1 MVDSPQHTGGM
12 LALVP
17 DNPAVLALDGGEPAS
32 ELHLTLLYLG
42 DDVTTWPAS
51 AGDRLRQLVT
61 ASAPSLDPVDARII
75 GPALFN
81 PDGGPDG
88 DRTPCL
94 VLMVSDAPG
103 LGALRTWASWTT
115 STYDDYP
122 DPPPQHEP
130 FLPHVT
136 VAVDPDDSAAGVSA
150 QTYTGP
156 VRFGTLRLALAGDVL
171 DIPLGNQEA
180 PVITET
186 KSGEVT
192 FTPPQVVCEVAA
204 ILPGP
209 VAALVAEGKA
219 LNSRGVD
226 WVAEHCGDVG
236 AAWAGDM
243 RDRAGEIEAKRA
255 ESVEAD
261 DVDDIEVKRAMSGH
275 ERNGLRKTGHTL
287 DGRTNR
293 HPVQNSE
300 DLKDEIDKFHDA
312 RPGDKHKLKAHLKS
326 EAHRLYAPQVIHDRI
341 DALDPDHDGDDDS
354 GEPDKPGE
362 KSLED
367 DVEVKIASPDPR
379 AAKLRN
385 YWAYGKGRA
394 KWRPGSG
401 GDFKRLRRHL
411 AKYVHSPRVLNGLTA
426 NIHKMATGEWPGKY
440 AHTARGNVGRS
451 MNMGRV
457 VGAKALVWPEDVE
470 IKAVA
475 MAIDDTDAELAALH
489 AGVDDWGQVF
499 DEPYVADYLAALE
512 EQLGDIPDDA
522 QGDADDTTAD
532 LLATAQHAALGARM
546 IADPAPESTME
557 DVADVSGTA
566 TVDGAEMAEP
576 NLFDAPVTG

>member
-1 MVDSPQHTGGM
+1 MTEQRTGGM
-12 LALVP
+12 LALIP
-17 DNPAVLALDGGEPAS
+17 DNAGALALDGGEPAS
-32 ELHLTLLYLG
+32 ELHLTLLFLG
-42 DDVTTWPAS
+42 DDVTTWPAG

-103 LGALRTWASWTT
+103 LDALRTWANWTT

-122 DPPPQHEP
+122 DPPAQHEP
-130 FLPHVT
+130 YLPHVT
-136 VAVDPDDSAAGVSA
+136 VAVDPDSDAVGVSA

-156 VRFGTLRLALAGDVL
+156 VRFSTLRLALAGDVL
-171 DIPLGNQEA
+171 DMPLGNQEA

-186 KSGEVT
+186 KSGEIT
-192 FTPPQVVCEVAA
+192 FTPPLVVCEVAA
-204 ILPGP
+204 LLPGP
-209 VAALVAEGKA
+209 IATIVAEGKA
-219 LNSRGVD
+219 LNARGVE
-226 WVAEHCGDVG
+226 WVAENCGTVG

-243 RDRAGEIEAKRA
+243 RDRAGEIQE
-255 ESVEAD
+255 
-261 DVDDIEVKRAMSGH
+261 KRAMSGH
-275 ERNGLRKTGHTL
+275 ELNGLRRTGHTL
-287 DGRTNR
+287 DGRSNR

-300 DLKDEIDKFHDA
+300 DLKGEIDRFHDA
-312 RPGDKHKLKAHLKS
+312 RPEDKHKLKTHLKS
-326 EAHRLYAPQVIHDRI
+326 EAHRLYAPQAIHDRI

-362 KSLED
+362 KTLED

-379 AAKLRN
+379 AQKLRN
-385 YWAYGKGRA
+385 FWAFSRKGRD
-394 KWRPGSG
+394 KWRPGTK

-411 AKYVHSPRVLNGLTA
+411 AKYVHTPRVLNGLTA
-426 NIHKMATGEWPGKY
+426 NIHKMATGEWSGKY

-451 MNMGRV
+451 LNMGRR

-470 IKAVA
+470 IKAVM
-475 MAIDDTDAELAALH
+475 MALDGTDAELAALH
-489 AGVDDWGQVF
+489 AGVDDWGQIF

-512 EQLGDIPDDA
+512 EALAAAPAEDVEVDDA
-522 QGDADDTTAD
+522 GSDDPTTD
-532 LLATAQHAALGARM
+532 LLVTAQHATLGARM
-546 IADPAPESTME
+546 IADDGAGSEPAEAPEGDMVE
-557 DVADVSGTA
+557 G
-566 TVDGAEMAEP
+566 EMAEP
-576 NLFDAPVTG
+576 SLFDAPVTG